1 MGMTLKMGE
10 LPPFEILAAG
20 RVAAE
25 QETGRVSSSLRRQIR
40 KKYAQSARVSDFQLI
55 SLAAV
60 DDMLSNGGEG
70 VVVFTPRTAL
80 VAASV
85 LGPQD
90 KISGFQDDL
99 LDYPEDGVMAGLF
112 SHSVHNA
119 PAGGLSMTLGL
130 TGPSF
135 SVTGMDRLFEESF
148 RLSSALL
155 ETGEADTVLLIYGEM
170 KTPVAD
176 ALRPLTDHIPGE
188 EICAFFLRK
197 PGAGTGPVVPVG
209 SDLASVLSKIFVERA

>member
-1 MGMTLKMGE
+1 MGMTLKMGD

-25 QETGRVSSSLRRQIR
+25 PETGRISSALRRQIR
-40 KKYAQSARVSDFQLI
+40 KKYAQSARASDFLLV

-60 DDMLSNGGEG
+60 DDMLSDGGEK
-70 VVVFTPRTAL
+70 VVFTPRTAL

-99 LDYPEDGVMAGLF
+99 LDYPEEDVMAGLF
-112 SHSVHNA
+112 SQSVHNA
-119 PAGGLSMTLGL
+119 PAGGLSMVFGL

-148 RLSSALL
+148 RLASSLL
-155 ETGEADTVLLIYGEM
+155 ETDGADTVLLICGEM

-176 ALRPLTDHIPGE
+176 ALRPLTDRIPGE
-188 EICAFFLRK
+188 EVCAFFLRK
-197 PGAGTGPVVPVG
+197 PGAESGPVIPV
-209 SDLASVLSKIFVERA
+209 DPDPASVLSKIFTERA

>member
-25 QETGRVSSSLRRQIR
+25 PETGRVSSALRRQIR

-55 SLAAV
+55 SSAAV
-60 DDMLSNGGEG
+60 DAMLSDGGEK
-70 VVVFTPRTAL
+70 VAFTPRTAL
-80 VAASV
+80 VTASV

-119 PAGGLSMTLGL
+119 PAGGLSMTFGL

-135 SVTGMDRLFEESF
+135 SVTGMDRLFEEAF

-155 ETGEADTVLLIYGEM
+155 ETGEADTVLLICGEM

-176 ALRPLTDHIPGE
+176 ALRPLTDRIPGE

-197 PGAGTGPVVPVG
+197 PGDGSGAPVQVGTDP
-209 SDLASVLSKIFVERA
+209 ASVLPKIFTERA

>member
-1 MGMTLKMGE
+1 MGMILKTGG
-10 LPPFEILAAG
+10 LKPFEFAAAG
-20 RVAAE
+20 RVVADP
-25 QETGRVSSSLRRQIR
+25 ETGRISSSLRRQIR

-60 DDMLSNGGEG
+60 DDMLARGGEN
-70 VVVFTPRTAL
+70 VAFTHRTAL
-80 VAASV
+80 VVASV

-119 PAGGLSMTLGL
+119 PAGGISMALGL

-135 SVTGMDRLFEESF
+135 SVTGMEHLFEESF
-148 RLSSALL
+148 RLASALL
-155 ETGEADTVLLIYGEM
+155 ESGGAETVLLIIGEM
-170 KTPVAD
+170 KTLVAD
-176 ALRPLTDHIPGE
+176 ALRRLTDRLPGE
-188 EICAFFLRK
+188 ECCAFFLK
-197 PGAGTGPVVPVG
+197 TPGAESGTVIPVA
-209 SDLASVLSKIFVERA
+209 SDSASVMAKIFTEKV

>member
-1 MGMTLKMGE
+1 MGMILKIDG
-10 LPPFEILAAG
+10 LPPFELAAYG
-20 RVAAE
+20 RVVAE
-25 QETGRVSSSLRRQIR
+25 PETGRVSGVLRRQIR

-60 DDMLSNGGEG
+60 DDMLAKGGADIG
-70 VVVFTPRTAL
+70 FTPRTAL

-99 LDYPEDGVMAGLF
+99 LDYPEEDVMAGLF

-119 PAGGLSMTLGL
+119 PAGGISMALGL
-130 TGPSF
+130 TGPSY
-135 SVTGMDRLFEESF
+135 SVTGMDRLVEESF
-148 RLSSALL
+148 RLSASLL
-155 ETGEADTVLLIYGEM
+155 QTGEADTVLLITGEM

-176 ALRPLTDHIPGE
+176 VLRPLTDRIQGE
-188 EICAFFLRK
+188 EICAFFLK
-197 PGAGTGPVVPVG
+197 KAGTGDG
-209 SDLASVLSKIFVERA
+209 IREAAFDSASIMAKIFTENV

>member
-1 MGMTLKMGE
+1 M
-10 LPPFEILAAG
+10 
-20 RVAAE
+20 
-25 QETGRVSSSLRRQIR
+25 
-40 KKYAQSARVSDFQLI
+40 
-55 SLAAV
+55 
-60 DDMLSNGGEG
+60 
-70 VVVFTPRTAL
+70 
-80 VAASV
+80 ASV

-119 PAGGLSMTLGL
+119 PAGGLSMVFGL

-135 SVTGMDRLFEESF
+135 SVTGMEHLFEESF
-148 RLSSALL
+148 RLSSSLL
-155 ETGEADTVLLIYGEM
+155 ETGSADTVLLICGEM

-176 ALRPLTDHIPGE
+176 VLRPLTDRIPGE

-197 PGAGTGPVVPVG
+197 PGAGAGPALPVG
-209 SDLASVLSKIFVERA
+209 ADRASVLSNIFTERG

>member
-1 MGMTLKMGE
+1 MGMILKIDG
-10 LPPFEILAAG
+10 LPPLEVAASG
-20 RVAAE
+20 RVTADP
-25 QETGRVSSSLRRQIR
+25 ETGRVSSVLRRQIR

-60 DDMLSNGGEG
+60 DDMLAKGGADI
-70 VVVFTPRTAL
+70 VFTPRTAL

-90 KISGFQDDL
+90 KISGFQNDL
-99 LDYPEDGVMAGLF
+99 LDYPEEDVMAGLF

-119 PAGGLSMTLGL
+119 PAGGISMAFGL

-135 SVTGMDRLFEESF
+135 SVTGMDRLFEEAF
-148 RLSSALL
+148 RLSSSLL
-155 ETGEADTVLLIYGEM
+155 QTGEAETVLLITGEM

-176 ALRPLTDHIPGE
+176 VLRPLTDRIPGE
-188 EICAFFLRK
+188 EICAFFLK
-197 PGAGTGPVVPVG
+197 KAAGAGIPVPFD
-209 SDLASVLSKIFVERA
+209 SASIKAKIFTENV

>member
-10 LPPFEILAAG
+10 LPPLEILAAG

-25 QETGRVSSSLRRQIR
+25 PETGRISSALRRQIR

-60 DDMLSNGGEG
+60 DAMLSDGGESI
-70 VVVFTPRTAL
+70 VFTPRIAL
-80 VAASV
+80 VVSSV

-119 PAGGLSMTLGL
+119 PAGGISMAFGL

-135 SVTGMDRLFEESF
+135 SVTGLDRLFEESF
-148 RLSSALL
+148 RLSASLL
-155 ETGEADTVLLIYGEM
+155 ETDAADTVLLIFGEM

-176 ALRPLTDHIPGE
+176 VLRPLTDRIPGE
-188 EICAFFLRK
+188 EVCALLLRK
-197 PGAGTGPVVPVG
+197 PGAGAGIAIPAG
-209 SDLASVLSKIFVERA
+209 SDPASVFSKIFAERE